1 VSRNEPAFRLYQ
13 RQEIVMSIGVW
24 IALGAILAGMYAWY
38 AAIVTR
44 RNRVSEALGGIDV
57 QLQQRHDLIP
67 NVLTIARRFME
78 HERSLLTEITALRAK
93 AFQQVGERDFSKI
106 ADKFETEAKLGQQ
119 MGRLLVLAE
128 NYPAL
133 RSDGPMIEAQR
144 TYTEVETHIAAARRF
159 YNSAVA
165 DLSNA
170 VQIFPGSLL
179 KGVAGVSSV
188 PPPFAT
194 IDAARTAV
202 DASKYL

>member
-1 VSRNEPAFRLYQ
+1 
-13 RQEIVMSIGVW
+13 MSIGVW
-24 IALGAILAGMYAWY
+24 IAIGAVLAGLYAWY
-38 AAIVTR
+38 TAIVTR
-44 RNRVSEALGGIDV
+44 RNRVSEALAGIDV

-78 HERSLLTEITALRAK
+78 HERSLLTEITALRAR

-106 ADKFETEAKLGQQ
+106 SEKFETEAKLGQQ

-133 RSDGPMIEAQR
+133 RSDGPMLEAQR
-144 TYTEVETHIAAARRF
+144 TYTEVETNIAAARRF
-159 YNSAVA
+159 YNSTVA
-165 DLSNA
+165 DLRNA

-179 KGVAGVSSV
+179 KGVAGVSTV
-188 PPPFAT
+188 PPLFQT

-202 DASKYL
+202 DASTYL